1 MNINKHGAV
10 QCGAPKNK
18 NHTNK
23 QTNKQKMVLRKT
35 ISNTKIMGLFHHFM

>member
-23 QTNKQKMVLRKT
+23 QTNKKWYQERQYLTQK
-35 ISNTKIMGLFHHFM
+35 